1 MAKEVKEKK
10 IESTEKPLGVLA
22 EDNEKLKTSNTRK
35 LYIPLYSMVIILLG
49 TISYIKFNNK
59 PLSPIAFNISI
70 IFSILIII
78 GTEIHRLGNSY
89 EINNNAV
96 IHRRGYFSI
105 ISKTIEF
112 GAISDADIKQT
123 LWQRIFNYGHVEIH
137 RYSEFNKTLI
147 KDINKPAEF
156 QAFLQKKMIAKGGR
170 KR

>member
-1 MAKEVKEKK
+1 MAKEVKEKQ
-10 IESTEKPLGVLA
+10 TETTKDPKK
-22 EDNEKLKTSNTRK
+22 EDDEKLRLSNTRK
-35 LYIPLYSMVIILLG
+35 LYIPLYLMTIILLG

-59 PLSPIAFNISI
+59 PLSPMAFNLSI
-70 IFSILIII
+70 IFSIIIII

-96 IHRRGYFSI
+96 IHRKGYFSI

-112 GAISDADIKQT
+112 GAISDADVKQS

-137 RYSEFNKTLI
+137 RYSEYNKTII

-156 QAFLQKKMIAKGGR
+156 QAFLQKKMIKKGGR
-170 KR
+170 QR